1 MNRLVRCET
10 GKRFEYYRCAH
21 HRKGLPRPCL
31 AVGKDA
37 GIVAL
42 EGTFYYVR
50 TKIIEDLNKEKND
63 QRFYFIT
70 LKYSKA

>member
-1 MNRLVRCET
+1 MKIAPVVI
-10 GKRFEYYRCAH
+10 YYRCAH
-21 HRKGLPRPCL
+21 HSKGLSRPCL

-50 TKIIEDLNKEKND
+50 TKIVEN
-63 QRFYFIT
+63 
-70 LKYSKA
+70 LK